1 MTSPAERGAIMISDT
16 AIRRIAEGA
25 AVEALS
31 LTASGTA
38 KRSATVHVGRSGRSI
53 RVSLRY
59 PVPLSDAV
67 GRVQEHVLARTR
79 ELTGREVGRPHF
91 TVSTLSPSSAVGSR
105 LKQVEEGGPAPEAAF
120 VSGTP
125 LRWWSQRRLPSAL
138 LAMSAALAAGLLVLH
153 VFGVPIGGSAGGPG
167 SRWALSRLGVP
178 AVTAMAGAVA
188 ALGLAMITL
197 ALAPGLRRL
206 HTLASTAHLQAA
218 VDRRALEALV
228 QDAVQSVPGVSAVQ
242 VRLRRRRMTVRAELA
257 FGSRAA
263 VLDAARRQTVTAL
276 AGCLLHRT
284 PRLSLSARLSP
295 AWVPEPAAVS
305 GRSSIPSAPD
315 PRATA
320 RKEGTP

>member
-1 MTSPAERGAIMISDT
+1 MSSPAERGTTTVSDT
-16 AIRRIAEGA
+16 AIRRITERA

-38 KRSATVHVGRSGRSI
+38 KRSAAAHVGRSGHSI

-67 GRVQEHVLARTR
+67 RRVQEHVLARTR
-79 ELTGREVGRPHF
+79 ELTGHEIGRPHI
-91 TVSTLSPSSAVGSR
+91 TVSTLSPSPAVG
-105 LKQVEEGGPAPEAAF
+105 LLPEQVGGGGPVAKAAF
-120 VSGTP
+120 GSGTP

-153 VFGVPIGGSAGGPG
+153 VFGVPIGGSAGSQGR
-167 SRWALSRLGVP
+167 RWALSRLGGP
-178 AVTAMAGAVA
+178 AVTAVAGAVA
-188 ALGLAMITL
+188 ALGLSMITL

-206 HTLASTAHLQAA
+206 HTLTSTARLQAA

-228 QDAVQSVPGVSAVQ
+228 QDAVQRVPGVSAVR
-242 VRLRRRRMTVRAELA
+242 VRLRRRRMTVRAELV

-263 VLDAARRQTVTAL
+263 ALDTARRQTVTAL
-276 AGCLLHRT
+276 AGCRLHRT

-295 AWVPEPAAVS
+295 DWVPEPAAVS
-305 GRSSIPSAPD
+305 ARERQVVD
-315 PRATA
+315 PLRT
-320 RKEGTP
+320 